1 MLEPHTPDRPDDLK
15 QRYLQASAEQ
25 AIGPSEKVRRAALAH
40 AQAVAAGAANEVT
53 TRLPQAAAN
62 RSRWNTPLVASLAIA
77 SISALLALQFDR
89 GESADKQVALGTPPA
104 PTTPLSSVPLNRV
117 PVSSAPVNSAPVN
130 SAPLKSASPSSTPAA
145 ERAAPPDAPVA
156 FSSVPRR
163 APVPSPGSANTT
175 ATSGLPPTAA
185 KNTASAREVNPAPA
199 ALEAADLAA
208 GSEKNAADQAMSS
221 RPVAPQ
227 NKAAPSPDAERVGR
241 ASARSESSPSQAPT
255 ALQSRPAETAV
266 ATPAP
271 VPGPGPVL
279 KAPPLDGAAA
289 LREAA
294 RTGQAAALA
303 QALLTVNAAQLNS
316 TDSAGRTA
324 LMLATLGG
332 HLGSVQR
339 LVNAGADT
347 ELRDVSGQT
356 AAQMAKRLGFKQIE
370 SILKSS

>member
-89 GESADKQVALGTPPA
+89 GESADKQVALGTPPSPSA
-104 PTTPLSSVPLNRV
+104 PLN
-117 PVSSAPVNSAPVN
+117 SAPVNSAPVN

-185 KNTASAREVNPAPA
+185 KNTASVREVNPAPA

>member
-1 MLEPHTPDRPDDLK
+1 MLKPHMPERPDDLK

-53 TRLPQAAAN
+53 TRLPQTSAN

-89 GESADKQVALGTPPA
+89 GESADKQVVLGTSPA
-104 PTTPLSSVPLNRV
+104 PTTPLSSVPLNSV
-117 PVSSAPVNSAPVN
+117 PLNSAPLK

-145 ERAAPPDAPVA
+145 ERAAPPDEPVA
-156 FSSVPRR
+156 FSSVPKR

-185 KNTASAREVNPAPA
+185 KNTASASEVNPAPA
-199 ALEAADLAA
+199 ALEAAGLAA
-208 GSEKNAADQAMSS
+208 GSERNAADQAMSS

-241 ASARSESSPSQAPT
+241 ASARRESSPGEAPT

-271 VPGPGPVL
+271 APVPFP
-279 KAPPLDGAAA
+279 KAPPLDGAAE